1 MPGCLLREH
10 VFLIACELPCANV
23 ILAPGM
29 LFMQPGNSGS
39 TKAAPDGLKSS
50 QQCEPSPLAPAML
63 CLLHN
68 SCTELSSEGK
78 AANSMAFT
86 CL

>member
-1 MPGCLLREH
+1 MPGCLLRVQ

-29 LFMQPGNSGS
+29 LFIQPGNSGS
-39 TKAAPDGLKSS
+39 NEAAPEGLKSS
-50 QQCEPSPLAPAML
+50 QQCEPFPLAPAIL

-68 SCTELSSEGK
+68 SCAELSSEGK
-78 AANSMAFT
+78 AANGMAFT